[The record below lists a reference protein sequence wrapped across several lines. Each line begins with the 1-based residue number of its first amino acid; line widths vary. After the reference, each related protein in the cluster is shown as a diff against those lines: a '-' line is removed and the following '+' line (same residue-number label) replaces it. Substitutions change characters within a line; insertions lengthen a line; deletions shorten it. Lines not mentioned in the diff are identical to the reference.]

1 MTLQTER
8 RSFLKNKFVLIIT
21 IDVAAY
27 RLMSHRCRA
36 KIPSIICLRNRKNQE
51 DNNFQ
56 DNMRFLEAMRSDFWF

>member
-8 RSFLKNKFVLIIT
+8 RIFLKNKFVLIIAMMLT
-21 IDVAAY
+21 TY
-27 RLMSHRCRA
+27 QLMSHRCRA

-56 DNMRFLEAMRSDFWF
+56 DNTRFLEAMRSDFGF